1 MENKG
6 TLTKILAVAGAV
18 LAWLPIL
25 TPILFGAISL
35 IADGIFR
42 VDYLMPA
49 ELFFLVIIGGGLLLW
64 AAVRSRLHWKLF
76 GWTLGIAAALFF
88 GMQALA
94 EVTGLADGST
104 PMGGWQWMLVLGAL
118 VLYIV
123 TVVVIAVGGVLLL
136 RDIFKPGP
144 VSAKPT

>member
-6 TLTKILAVAGAV
+6 TLTKILAVAGTI

-25 TPILFGAISL
+25 APILFSAVL
-35 IADGIFR
+35 LVRAHIFR

-64 AAVRSRLHWKLF
+64 AAVRSRLNWKLF

-94 EVTGLADGST
+94 VVTGLADGST

-118 VLYIV
+118 ALYIV

-136 RDIFKPGP
+136 RAIFKPGQRA
-144 VSAKPT
+144 AKPA

>member
-6 TLTKILAVAGAV
+6 TLTKILAVAGTI

-25 TPILFGAISL
+25 APILFSAVL
-35 IADGIFR
+35 LVRAHIFR

-64 AAVRSRLHWKLF
+64 AAVRSRLNWKLF

-94 EVTGLADGST
+94 VVTGLADGST

-118 VLYIV
+118 ALYIV

-136 RDIFKPGP
+136 RAIFKPGQGA
-144 VSAKPT
+144 AKPA

>member
-6 TLTKILAVAGAV
+6 TFTKILAVAGTI

-25 TPILFGAISL
+25 APILFSALLFLRAHIL
-35 IADGIFR
+35 R

-64 AAVRSRLHWKLF
+64 AAVRSRLNWKLF

-88 GMQALA
+88 GMQAIA
-94 EVTGLADGST
+94 VVTGLADGTT
-104 PMGGWQWMLVLGAL
+104 PMGGWQWMLVLGILAL
-118 VLYIV
+118 Y
-123 TVVVIAVGGVLLL
+123 TAVVVVVGVGGVLLV
-136 RDIFKPGP
+136 RDLFRHGPLAARPG
-144 VSAKPT
+144 

>member
-6 TLTKILAVAGAV
+6 TLTKTLAVAGTI

-25 TPILFGAISL
+25 APILFSALLFIR
-35 IADGIFR
+35 AHIFR

-64 AAVRSRLHWKLF
+64 AAVRSCLNWKLF
-76 GWTLGIAAALFF
+76 GWTLGIAFALFF

-94 EVTGLADGST
+94 VVTGLADGST
-104 PMGGWQWMLVLGAL
+104 PIGGWQWVLVLGILAVYTL
-118 VLYIV
+118 A
-123 TVVVIAVGGVLLL
+123 VVVIGVGGILLL
-136 RDIFKPGP
+136 RDLFKPGQLAAR
-144 VSAKPT
+144 VG

>member
-6 TLTKILAVAGAV
+6 TLTKILAVAGTI

-25 TPILFGAISL
+25 APILFSAVL
-35 IADGIFR
+35 LVRAHIFR

-64 AAVRSRLHWKLF
+64 AAVRSRLNWKLF

-94 EVTGLADGST
+94 VVTGLADGST

-118 VLYIV
+118 ALYIV

-144 VSAKPT
+144 VSAKPA